1 MVVLSSSPSTQA
13 MKLPFQNSAHQR
25 ILRRPESTAIPELGN
40 SSICAL
46 YCAARVGGDFYD
58 FLVTD
63 SRRLIF
69 LLLDVAGKREEA
81 LDIAAA
87 VQDRMRFLTEELF

>member
-1 MVVLSSSPSTQA
+1 

-46 YCAARVGGDFYD
+46 YCAARVGGDAVRQPGGV
-58 FLVTD
+58 LVEPNLAPGASTRH
-63 SRRLIF
+63 S
-69 LLLDVAGKREEA
+69 AG
-81 LDIAAA
+81 
-87 VQDRMRFLTEELF
+87 